1 MGRKSESKRAFK
13 LYNDYKIHVDLLSD
27 EDAGKLFKA
36 ILNFANGI
44 KSNEELDGAMMMAF
58 SFISAQMARDAEAY
72 DKRCEVNRANG
83 KKGGRP
89 RKHPVPTVEEET
101 EQRTDSPEAV
111 EQVVKDE
118 YIEEP
123 EKNKEEPAQ
132 LKAENR
138 PKKQASNEYTPEFES
153 FWKEYP
159 RKVDKGAA
167 WKSWKARIKEGE
179 SPQNMRF
186 AAIQYA
192 MDCRRL
198 HREPEYIKH
207 AKTFLGETR
216 AYKDYLTP
224 LNTGWQG
231 SDDVAK
237 DSADEK
243 IRNGINPFA

>member
-44 KSNEELDGAMMMAF
+44 KSAKELDGATMMAF

-89 RKHPVPTVEEET
+89 RKHPVAVEDEPTEH
-101 EQRTDSPEAV
+101 TDLPEAFEQEAKV
-111 EQVVKDE
+111 ECV
-118 YIEEP
+118 EEP
-123 EKNKEEPAQ
+123 EKAKEEPVQ
-132 LKAENR
+132 PKTENR
-138 PKKQASNEYTPEFES
+138 PKRQASNEYTPEFES

-167 WKSWKARIKEGE
+167 WKAWKARIKEGE

-192 MDCRRL
+192 IDCRRL

-224 LNTGWQG
+224 LSAGGQG
-231 SDDVAK
+231 FDGVAK